1 MLPTDLAAPATR
13 PVHRSEG
20 SICFV
25 RNGDL
30 AEERKAQLGLKDNKI
45 KETEN
50 EVGSEQ
56 PQIGLSFWNRR
67 SFFQLLFV
75 ASTHLPAPL
84 VPDVSKD
91 VGAAVP
97 LRL

>member
-1 MLPTDLAAPATR
+1 ML
-13 PVHRSEG
+13 
-20 SICFV
+20 C

-30 AEERKAQLGLKDNKI
+30 EEEIKAQLGLKDNKI

-67 SFFQLLFV
+67 SFFQLV
-75 ASTHLPAPL
+75 ASTLPRVPL

-91 VGAAVP
+91 VGAAIVISITMTP
-97 LRL
+97 AQWSHRST